1 MESCFLCVVKIE
13 EDCECREFVI
23 LIVKS
28 DYVPATRSKYKVFF
42 FLLHNYYWYLLFKAL
57 HTNTEMVCIG
67 EEWSWQ
73 YSVYKK
79 KKEDNDWA

>member
-79 KKEDNDWA
+79 KKRRQ